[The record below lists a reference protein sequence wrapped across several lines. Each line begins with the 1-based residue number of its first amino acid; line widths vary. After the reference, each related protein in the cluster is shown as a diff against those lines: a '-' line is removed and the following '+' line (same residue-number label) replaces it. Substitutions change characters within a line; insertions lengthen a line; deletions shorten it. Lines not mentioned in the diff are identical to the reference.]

1 MELMKDSAGNAEAE
15 MSIIMDS
22 LDYKLN
28 RLSETGIGIAQNL
41 FERDNMKSIVDA
53 LTKIGEGL
61 EFITDKAGLLGSI
74 GLGAGLFAGIKNV
87 GRVNYISCPHL
98 NTADS
103 KVFLVGTTV
112 LGFTE

>member
-74 GLGAGLFAGIKNV
+74 GLGAGLFAGIKNA
-87 GRVNYISCPHL
+87 GKISMFSYLKCPL
-98 NTADS
+98 
-103 KVFLVGTTV
+103 L
-112 LGFTE
+112 